1 MGEVTT
7 PLVALLEGRPELRE
21 VYPPAAL
28 IDQAVR
34 GGA

>member
-7 PLVALLEGRPELRE
+7 PLVALLRDRSELRE
-21 VYPPAAL
+21 VYPPADF